1 MISSLAPPIARF
13 HRTSALMTRS
23 DLAALADLSVEDLA
37 SRAQG
42 GDQACFDELARRLRA
57 PLAAFL
63 TRRLPSAADADDAV
77 QETLL
82 RAYRHL
88 DRYDPSR
95 RFSTWLFAIGK
106 NVASNHRAAQRRRAD
121 LERRGSADAAITT
134 APAVAIDAVSG
145 PSDEIWRTAE
155 RILGAEAY
163 RALWLRYADEMSVR
177 DVARAL
183 SRTVVSTKVMLFR
196 ARKKLLQE
204 EA

>member
-1 MISSLAPPIARF
+1 
-13 HRTSALMTRS
+13 MTRS
-23 DLAALADLSVEDLA
+23 DPAALSDLSAEDLA
-37 SRAQG
+37 SRAQR
-42 GDQACFDELARRLRA
+42 GDEACFDELARRLRA
-57 PLAAFL
+57 PLAAFV
-63 TRRLPSAADADDAV
+63 TRRLHSPADADDVV

-121 LERRGSADAAITT
+121 LERRGSAEAAVTAVPA
-134 APAVAIDAVSG
+134 APAVDAMSAS
-145 PSDEIWRTAE
+145 SDEIWRTAE
-155 RILGAEAY
+155 RVLGAEAY
-163 RALWLRYADEMSVR
+163 RALWMRYADEMSVR

-183 SRTVVSTKVMLFR
+183 GRTVVSTKVMLFR

-204 EA
+204 DV

>member
-1 MISSLAPPIARF
+1 
-13 HRTSALMTRS
+13 MTRS
-23 DLAALADLSVEDLA
+23 DLAALADLSAEDLA
-37 SRAQG
+37 SRAQR
-42 GDQACFDELARRLRA
+42 GDEACFEELARRLRA

-88 DRYDPSR
+88 DHYDPSR
-95 RFSTWLFAIGK
+95 RFATWLFAIGK

-121 LERRGSADAAITT
+121 LERRGSAEAAGT
-134 APAVAIDAVSG
+134 AGPAAAAIDAIIG

-155 RILGAEAY
+155 RVLGAEAY

-183 SRTVVSTKVMLFR
+183 GRTVVSTKVMLFR

-204 EA
+204 EV

>member
-1 MISSLAPPIARF
+1 
-13 HRTSALMTRS
+13 MTRS
-23 DLAALADLSVEDLA
+23 DLAALADLSAEDLA

-57 PLAAFL
+57 PLTAFL
-63 TRRLPSAADADDAV
+63 TRRLPSAADADDVV

-106 NVASNHRAAQRRRAD
+106 NVASNHRASQRRRAD
-121 LERRGSADAAITT
+121 LERRGSAEAAITAVPA
-134 APAVAIDAVSG
+134 APAAVSG

-155 RILGAEAY
+155 RVLGAEAY

-177 DVARAL
+177 DVARL
-183 SRTVVSTKVMLFR
+183 LGRTVVSTKVMLFR

-204 EA
+204 EI